1 MDRFRAAIW
10 LAAAFRRWSPTDF
23 FVGAGFTSASDLRGA
38 GSRTAGSRKKT
49 QGFIFMTTNTVEDP
63 PRVASVAPK
72 IAPLAVP
79 AGSQAEADSP
89 LEPEPEV
96 GPERVLLHMPVDIR
110 SMSLV
115 VLAIFA
121 SLFVLHW
128 AKAVFIPVMLS
139 ILCSYALSPI
149 VNWMERWHIP
159 RWLSAAV
166 LLASILGG
174 TSATVWSLR
183 DEAVQLVRAL
193 PAATQKL
200 ANALRTHAG
209 AAPSPLETVQKA
221 ASQLEQ
227 AARGEA
233 QANARGV
240 TRVVIE
246 PTRFDIKKYLWSG
259 GIGLAALIGQATVV
273 IFLTYFLML
282 SGDTFRRKML
292 KLAGP
297 NFSDKKFT
305 LQALHEVA
313 DQIQRYLQVQV
324 LTSAVVGVLT
334 WLALMALGLDNAAVW
349 GIAAGVLNL
358 IPYIGSVIIAGATAM
373 VAFLQFG
380 TLDMALVVGSASL
393 VIHAVTGNLLTPWL
407 TSRTSRMSPV
417 AVFVGMLAWG
427 WLWGVWGLLLGIPI
441 LMMVKAVCDRVD
453 DLKPIGEFLGS

>member
-1 MDRFRAAIW
+1 
-10 LAAAFRRWSPTDF
+10 
-23 FVGAGFTSASDLRGA
+23 
-38 GSRTAGSRKKT
+38 
-49 QGFIFMTTNTVEDP
+49 MTTHTVEDP
-63 PRVASVAPK
+63 QSVANVATK
-72 IAPLAVP
+72 IAPQVVLVSA
-79 AGSQAEADSP
+79 QAEAESSVEP
-89 LEPEPEV
+89 KPEAEPEPE
-96 GPERVLLHMPVDIR
+96 RLLLHMPVDIR

-115 VLAIFA
+115 VLAILA

-128 AKAVFIPVMLS
+128 AKAVFIPVMLG
-139 ILCSYALSPI
+139 ILFSYALSPI
-149 VNWMERWHIP
+149 VNWMERRHIP

-166 LLASILGG
+166 LLFAILGG

-183 DEAVQLVRAL
+183 GQATQLVEAL
-193 PAATQKL
+193 PTAAQKL
-200 ANALRTHAG
+200 TGALRTRAG

-221 ASQLEQ
+221 AAQLEQ
-227 AARGEA
+227 AARGES

-240 TRVVIE
+240 TRVTIE
-246 PTRFDIKKYLWSG
+246 PSRFNIKDYLWSG
-259 GIGLAALIGQATVV
+259 GIGLAALMGQTMVV

-297 NFSDKKFT
+297 NFSDKKIT

-324 LTSAVVGVLT
+324 LTSVVVGALT
-334 WLALMALGLDNAAVW
+334 WLALLALGLDNAAVW

-358 IPYIGSVIIAGATAM
+358 IPYVGSVILAGASAM

-380 TLDMALVVGSASL
+380 TLDMALVVGGASL
-393 VIHAVTGNLLTPWL
+393 VIHAITGNLLTPWL
-407 TSRTSRMSPV
+407 TSRASRMSPV

>member
-1 MDRFRAAIW
+1 MAPRVLPA
-10 LAAAFRRWSPTDF
+10 SP
-23 FVGAGFTSASDLRGA
+23 
-38 GSRTAGSRKKT
+38 
-49 QGFIFMTTNTVEDP
+49 VEEADP
-63 PRVASVAPK
+63 PP
-72 IAPLAVP
+72 VP
-79 AGSQAEADSP
+79 
-89 LEPEPEV
+89 EPEPD
-96 GPERVLLHMPVDIR
+96 RILLHMPVDIR

-128 AKAVFIPVMLS
+128 AKAVFIPVMLG
-139 ILCSYALSPI
+139 ILFSYALSPI
-149 VNWMERWHIP
+149 VNWMERRRIP

-166 LLASILGG
+166 LLFAILGG
-174 TSATVWSLR
+174 ASATVWSLR
-183 DEAVQLVRAL
+183 DEATRLVRSL
-193 PAATQKL
+193 PTATQKL
-200 ANALRTHAG
+200 ANALRTRAG
-209 AAPSPLETVQKA
+209 SAPTSLETVQKA

-227 AARGEA
+227 ATRGDAEA
-233 QANARGV
+233 GVRGV

-246 PTRFDIKKYLWSG
+246 PSRFNIKDYLWSG
-259 GIGLAALIGQATVV
+259 GIGLAALIGQTTVV

-297 NFSDKKFT
+297 NLSDKKIT

-324 LTSAVVGVLT
+324 LTSVVVGVLT

-358 IPYIGSVIIAGATAM
+358 IPYVGSIIIAGASAM
-373 VAFLQFG
+373 LAFLQFG
-380 TLDMALVVGSASL
+380 TLDMALIVGGASL
-393 VIHAVTGNLLTPWL
+393 LIHAITGNLLTPWL
-407 TSRTSRMSPV
+407 TSRASRMSPV